1 MSPTVSRIS
10 STACVQI
17 ERLCKLWVKKEIES
31 VTEHLVMLEKHFN
44 NAEKNPKKT
53 QGKTR
58 VILTEVVTGQ
68 LRHAVCWLYVT

>member
-1 MSPTVSRIS
+1 MSPTVSRIC

-44 NAEKNPKKT
+44 NAEKHPKTKKKPKEK
-53 QGKTR
+53 Q
-58 VILTEVVTGQ
+58 E
-68 LRHAVCWLYVT
+68 